1 MKIATVKHKGQ
12 AALIQQDRLY
22 IISTALA
29 RHGLPAQQGAT
40 LTTLDLLTDWRRNLD
55 LLVKRSRHLGSDE
68 HYQMVAEAELAA
80 PVPRPGKMLFAGAN
94 YCSHIRQFGQAGEQ
108 THVPTFG
115 QTGQAGGRTF
125 EKSKMAPYL
134 FSKLPDSLIGPYDP
148 LMLPGGYEQVD
159 WELELGLVIG
169 QEGRSLRIEHA
180 QNHIAGFVV
189 INDITARDR
198 TRRQDWPMLGSDWFL
213 SKSVDT
219 FCPMGPYL
227 VPREFTGDY
236 HEPPGATVGE
246 WSSLPGL
253 QHL

>member
-1 MKIATVKHKGQ
+1 MKLATLKHHGQ

-22 IISTALA
+22 IISSALQL
-29 RHGLPAQQGAT
+29 HGLPAPEMAI
-40 LTTLDLLTDWRRNLD
+40 LTMLDLLSDWRRNLD
-55 LLVKRSRHLGSDE
+55 LLIMLSEHLGSDE
-68 HYQMVAEAELAA
+68 HYQLLAEAELAA

-94 YCSHIRQFGQAGEQ
+94 YYHHIRQFGQAGGQ
-108 THVPTFG
+108 APMPPFG
-115 QTGQAGGRTF
+115 QSGGQTF

-134 FSKLPDSLIGPYDP
+134 FSKLPDSVIGPYDS
-148 LMLPGGYEQVD
+148 LVLPGGYEQVD

-169 QEGRSLRIEHA
+169 QEGRVIRAECALDHV
-180 QNHIAGFVV
+180 AGFVV

-227 VPREFTGDY
+227 VPKEFAGDH

-246 WSSLPGL
+246 WSRLPGL
-253 QHL
+253 HHL